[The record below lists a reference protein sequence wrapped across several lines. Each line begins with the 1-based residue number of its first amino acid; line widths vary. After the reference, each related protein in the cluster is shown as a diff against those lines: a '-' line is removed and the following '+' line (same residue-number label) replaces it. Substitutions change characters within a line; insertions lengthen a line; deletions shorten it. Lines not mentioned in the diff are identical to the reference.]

1 MKKTLLLLS
10 GLFVCVTSVYAIS
23 TGTYDSPLYGTA
35 MLNAIADYKNFGEVF
50 TLLQREWFWKGFLIA
65 LLLVP
70 VAGSIHYMI
79 IGPKVFS
86 HDGKKIYAF
95 SLLMR
100 IMHNLAALSFLIIV
114 PTGFIMAFGDFFGG
128 GTFVRVCKN
137 LHGIATPLFAITVLP
152 MIIAWIR
159 DMFPNSDDI
168 KWMMIV
174 GGYLSKVKKPVPA
187 GKFNA
192 GQKAWFWIAMPGGI
206 VMILSGALM
215 FFLNIDLSPMAKI
228 AGVSQIDLLRISAIV
243 HNILG
248 MVVATFFMVHV
259 YMAAIAIHGAIH
271 SMISGYKE
279 EEEVAILHSSWYKQ
293 LKEQG
298 KV

>member
-1 MKKTLLLLS
+1 MKKYLFSGLLLS
-10 GLFVCVTSVYAIS
+10 LVSLYAVS

-35 MLNAIADYKNFGEVF
+35 MLNAISDYKNFGEVF

-65 LLLVP
+65 LFLVP

-95 SLLMR
+95 SLIMR
-100 IMHNLAALSFLIIV
+100 IMHNLAAFAFLILV

-128 GTFVRVCKN
+128 GMFVRLCKN
-137 LHGIATPLFAITVLP
+137 LHGIATPIFAITVLP

-159 DMFPNSDDI
+159 DMIFNMDDVR
-168 KWMMIV
+168 WMMIV
-174 GGYLSKVKKPVPA
+174 GGYLSKEKKPVPA

-192 GQKAWFWIAMPGGI
+192 GQKAWYWIAIPGGI

-215 FFLNIDLSPMAKI
+215 FFLNLDLSPVAKY
-228 AGVSQIDLLRISAIV
+228 AGVSQIDLLRISALV
-243 HNILG
+243 HNVLG

-259 YMAAIAIHGAIH
+259 YMAAIAIKGAIH
-271 SMISGYKE
+271 SMITGYKE

>member
-1 MKKTLLLLS
+1 MKKRLVLLCALLS
-10 GLFVCVTSVYAIS
+10 LSSLYAIS
-23 TGTYDSPLYGTA
+23 VSSYDSPLYGTA
-35 MLNAIADYKNFGEVF
+35 MLDAIPKYPVFGEVF
-50 TLLQREWFWKGFLIA
+50 TLLQRDWFWKGFLIA
-65 LLLVP
+65 LFLVP
-70 VAGSIHYMI
+70 VAGGIHYLI

-86 HDGKKIYAF
+86 HHGKKIYAF
-95 SLLMR
+95 SVLMR
-100 IMHNLAALSFLIIV
+100 VMHNLAALSFLVIV

-128 GTFVRVCKN
+128 GTFVRIAKN
-137 LHGIATPLFAITVLP
+137 LHGLATPVFAITVLP

-174 GGYLSKVKKPVPA
+174 GGYLSKEKKPVPA

-206 VMILSGALM
+206 VMILTGAIM
-215 FFLNIDLSPMAKI
+215 YFLNADLSPLATFF
-228 AGVSQIDLLRISAIV
+228 GVSQIDFLRICAIV
-243 HNILG
+243 HNVLG

-259 YMAAIAIHGAIH
+259 YMAAIAIKGAIH

>member
-1 MKKTLLLLS
+1 MKKIAVLLGALAAS
-10 GLFVCVTSVYAIS
+10 IS
-23 TGTYDSPLYGTA
+23 SLHATATGSYDSPLYGTA
-35 MLNAIADYKNFGEVF
+35 MIKAITHYEAFGEVF
-50 TLLQREWFWKGFLIA
+50 TFLQREWFWKGFLIA
-65 LLLVP
+65 LFLVP
-70 VAGSIHYMI
+70 IAGGIHYLF

-86 HDGKKIYAF
+86 HEGKKIYAF
-95 SLLMR
+95 SVLMR
-100 IMHNLAALSFLIIV
+100 VMHNLAALSFLVIV
-114 PTGFIMAFGDFFGG
+114 PTGFVMVFGEAFGG
-128 GTFVRVCKN
+128 GVFVRMCKN
-137 LHGIATPLFAITVLP
+137 LHGLATPVFAITVLP

-159 DMFPNSDDI
+159 DMFPNTDDI

-174 GGYLSKVKKPVPA
+174 GGYLSKEKKPVPA

-206 VMILSGALM
+206 VMILTGALM
-215 FFLNIDLSPMAKI
+215 FFLNSDLSPVASYFGI
-228 AGVSQIDLLRISAIV
+228 SQIDLLRLSAIV

-259 YMAAIAIHGAIH
+259 YMAAIAIKGAIH

-279 EEEVAILHSSWYKQ
+279 EEEVAILHSSWYKK
-293 LKEQG
+293 LKEEG

>member
-1 MKKTLLLLS
+1 MKKYLVLLS
-10 GLFVCVTSVYAIS
+10 SVFLSVSSLYAVS
-23 TGTYDSPLYGTA
+23 TGSYDSPLYGTA
-35 MLNAIADYKNFGEVF
+35 MLNAIPNYNTFGEVF

-65 LLLVP
+65 LFLVP
-70 VAGSIHYMI
+70 VAGGIHYMI

-86 HDGKKIYAF
+86 HHGKKIFAF
-95 SLLMR
+95 SVLMR
-100 IMHNLAALSFLIIV
+100 VMHNMAAISFLVIV

-128 GTFVRVCKN
+128 GAFVRICKN
-137 LHGIATPLFAITVLP
+137 LHGLATPVFAITVLP

-174 GGYLSKVKKPVPA
+174 GGYLSKEKKPVPA

-206 VMILSGALM
+206 VMILTGALM
-215 FFLNIDLSPMAKI
+215 FFLNKDLSPVATLLGM
-228 AGVSQIDLLRISAIV
+228 SQIDVLRVSAII

-259 YMAAIAIHGAIH
+259 YMAAIAIQGAIH
-271 SMISGYKE
+271 SMITGYKE

-293 LKEQG
+293 LKEEG

>member
-1 MKKTLLLLS
+1 MKKRLALLGALLS
-10 GLFVCVTSVYAIS
+10 MTSLYAIS
-23 TGTYDSPLYGTA
+23 TGSYDSPLYGTE
-35 MLNAIADYKNFGEVF
+35 MINAIPNYNTFGAVF
-50 TLLQREWFWKGFLIA
+50 TLLQHEWFWKGFLIA
-65 LLLVP
+65 LFLVP
-70 VAGSIHYMI
+70 VAGGIHYLI

-86 HDGKKIYAF
+86 HHGKKIFAF
-95 SLLMR
+95 SVLMR
-100 IMHNLAALSFLIIV
+100 VMHNMAALSFLIIV

-128 GTFVRVCKN
+128 GTFVRIAKN
-137 LHGIATPLFAITVLP
+137 LHGLATPIFAITVLP

-174 GGYLSKVKKPVPA
+174 GGYLSKEKKPVPA

-206 VMILSGALM
+206 VMILTGALM
-215 FFLNIDLSPMAKI
+215 FFLNKDLSPI
-228 AGVSQIDLLRISAIV
+228 ATFLGMSQIDVLRASAII

-259 YMAAIAIHGAIH
+259 YMAAIAIKGAIH
-271 SMISGYKE
+271 SMITGYKE
-279 EEEVAILHSSWYKQ
+279 EEEVAILHSSWYKK
-293 LKEQG
+293 LKEEG

>member
-1 MKKTLLLLS
+1 MKKRLVLLISALLS
-10 GLFVCVTSVYAIS
+10 ISSLYAVS
-23 TGTYDSPLYGTA
+23 TGSYDSPLYGTA
-35 MLNAIADYKNFGEVF
+35 MINAIPNYHSFGEVF
-50 TLLQREWFWKGFLIA
+50 TFLQREWFWKGFLIA
-65 LLLVP
+65 LFLVP
-70 VAGSIHYMI
+70 VAGGIHYLI

-86 HDGKKIYAF
+86 HHGKKIYAF
-95 SLLMR
+95 SVLMR
-100 IMHNLAALSFLIIV
+100 VMHNLAAISFLVIV
-114 PTGFIMAFGDFFGG
+114 PTGFVMAFGDFFGG
-128 GTFVRVCKN
+128 GTFVRICKN
-137 LHGIATPLFAITVLP
+137 LHALATPVFAITVLP

-159 DMFPNSDDI
+159 DMFPNTDDI

-174 GGYLSKVKKPVPA
+174 GGYLSKEKKPVPA

-206 VMILSGALM
+206 VMILTGAIM
-215 FFLNIDLSPMAKI
+215 YFLNADLSPISKFL
-228 AGVSQIDLLRISAIV
+228 GVSQIDLLRICAIV

-259 YMAAIAIHGAIH
+259 YMAAIAIKGAIH

>member
-1 MKKTLLLLS
+1 MKKWFVLLS
-10 GLFVCVTSVYAIS
+10 TLVLGSSLYAVS
-23 TGTYDSPLYGTA
+23 TGSFDSPLYGTA
-35 MLNAIADYKNFGEVF
+35 MINAIPNYNTFGAVF
-50 TLLQREWFWKGFLIA
+50 TLLQHEWFWKGFLIA
-65 LLLVP
+65 LFLVP
-70 VAGSIHYMI
+70 VAGGIHYLI

-86 HDGKKIYAF
+86 HHGKKIFAF
-95 SLLMR
+95 SVLMR
-100 IMHNLAALSFLIIV
+100 VMHNMAAISFLVIV

-128 GTFVRVCKN
+128 GTFVRIAKN
-137 LHGIATPLFAITVLP
+137 LHGLATPVFAITVLP

-174 GGYLSKVKKPVPA
+174 GGYLSKEKKPVPA

-206 VMILSGALM
+206 VMILTGALM
-215 FFLNIDLSPMAKI
+215 FFLNKDLSPVATLLGM
-228 AGVSQIDLLRISAIV
+228 SQIDLLRASAII

-259 YMAAIAIHGAIH
+259 YMAAIAIQGAIH
-271 SMISGYKE
+271 SMITGYKE

-293 LKEQG
+293 LKEEG

>member
-1 MKKTLLLLS
+1 MKKYLIMGVLLS
-10 GLFVCVTSVYAIS
+10 LVGVYAA
-23 TGTYDSPLYGTA
+23 TFDNPLYGTA
-35 MLNAIADYKNFGEVF
+35 LLKAIPEYKNFGEMF
-50 TLLQREWFWKGFLIA
+50 TFLQREWFWKGFLVS
-65 LLLVP
+65 LFLVP
-70 VAGSIHYMI
+70 VAGAIHYMI

-95 SLLMR
+95 GLFMR
-100 IMHNLAALSFLIIV
+100 VMHNVAAIAFLVLI

-128 GTFVRVCKN
+128 GMFVRICKH
-137 LHGIATPLFAITVLP
+137 LHGIATPVFAITVLP
-152 MIIAWIR
+152 MVIAWIR
-159 DMFPNSDDI
+159 DMIFNMDDV

-174 GGYLSKVKKPVPA
+174 GGYLSKVKRPIPA

-206 VMILSGALM
+206 VMIITGAIM
-215 FFLNIDLSPMAKI
+215 YFINADLSYFANMA
-228 AGVSQIDLLRISAIV
+228 GLNQIDFLRASAII
-243 HNILG
+243 HNVLG

-271 SMISGYKE
+271 SMITGYKE

>member
-1 MKKTLLLLS
+1 MKKYLVLLSSLLLS
-10 GLFVCVTSVYAIS
+10 MTSLYAIS
-23 TGTYDSPLYGTA
+23 TGTYDDPLYGTA
-35 MLNAIADYKNFGEVF
+35 MLGAIPKYFAFGEVF
-50 TLLQREWFWKGFLIA
+50 TYLQREWFWKGFLIA
-65 LLLVP
+65 LFLVP

-86 HDGKKIYAF
+86 HDGKKIFAF

-100 IMHNLAALSFLIIV
+100 VMHNLAALSFLVLV

-137 LHGIATPLFAITVLP
+137 LHGIATPVFAITVLP

-159 DMFPNSDDI
+159 DMIFNTDDI

-174 GGYLSKVKKPVPA
+174 GGYLSKEKKPIPA

-206 VMILSGALM
+206 LMILTGALM
-215 FFLNIDLSPMAKI
+215 FFLNINLSPVATLF
-228 AGVSQIDLLRISAIV
+228 GVSQIDLLRISAII
-243 HNILG
+243 HNVLG
-248 MVVATFFMVHV
+248 MIVATFFMVHV
-259 YMAAIAIHGAIH
+259 YMAAIAIKGAIH
-271 SMISGYKE
+271 SMITGYKE
-279 EEEVAILHSSWYKQ
+279 EEEVAILHSSWYKK

>member
-1 MKKTLLLLS
+1 MKKRWVVLLSTLLSMSSL
-10 GLFVCVTSVYAIS
+10 YAIS
-23 TGTYDSPLYGTA
+23 VSQFDSPLYGTA
-35 MLNAIADYKNFGEVF
+35 MLNAIPNYHAFGEVF

-65 LLLVP
+65 LFLVP
-70 VAGSIHYMI
+70 VAGGIHYLL

-86 HDGKKIYAF
+86 HHGKKIFAF
-95 SLLMR
+95 SVLMR
-100 IMHNLAALSFLIIV
+100 IMHNLAALSFLVIV
-114 PTGFIMAFGDFFGG
+114 PTGFVMAFGDFFGG
-128 GTFVRVCKN
+128 GMFVRICKN
-137 LHGIATPLFAITVLP
+137 LHGLATPVFAITVLP

-159 DMFPNSDDI
+159 DMFPNSDDV

-174 GGYLSKVKKPVPA
+174 GGYLSKEKKPVPA

-206 VMILSGALM
+206 VMIITGALM
-215 FFLNIDLSPMAKI
+215 FFLNKDLSSVATLFGM
-228 AGVSQIDLLRISAIV
+228 SQIDVLRLSAIV

-259 YMAAIAIHGAIH
+259 YMAAIAIKGAIH
-271 SMISGYKE
+271 SMITGYKE

-293 LKEQG
+293 LKNEG

>member
-1 MKKTLLLLS
+1 MKKRLVLLCALLS
-10 GLFVCVTSVYAIS
+10 LSSLYAIS
-23 TGTYDSPLYGTA
+23 VSSYDSPLYGTA
-35 MLNAIADYKNFGEVF
+35 MLDAIPKYPVFGEVF
-50 TLLQREWFWKGFLIA
+50 TLLQRDWFWKGFLIA
-65 LLLVP
+65 LFLVP
-70 VAGSIHYMI
+70 VAGGIHYLI

-86 HDGKKIYAF
+86 HHGKKIYAF
-95 SLLMR
+95 SVLMR
-100 IMHNLAALSFLIIV
+100 VMHNLAALSFLVIV

-128 GTFVRVCKN
+128 GTFVRIAKN
-137 LHGIATPLFAITVLP
+137 LHGLATPVFAITVLP

-174 GGYLSKVKKPVPA
+174 GGYLSKEKKPVPA

-206 VMILSGALM
+206 VMILTGAIM
-215 FFLNIDLSPMAKI
+215 YFLNADLSPLATFF
-228 AGVSQIDLLRISAIV
+228 GVSQIDLLRICAIV
-243 HNILG
+243 HNVLG

-259 YMAAIAIHGAIH
+259 YMAAIAIKGAIH

>member
-1 MKKTLLLLS
+1 MKKRLVLLCALLS
-10 GLFVCVTSVYAIS
+10 LSSLYAIS
-23 TGTYDSPLYGTA
+23 VSSYDSPLYGTA
-35 MLNAIADYKNFGEVF
+35 MLDAIPKYPVFGEVF
-50 TLLQREWFWKGFLIA
+50 TLLQRDWFWKGFLIA
-65 LLLVP
+65 LFLVP
-70 VAGSIHYMI
+70 VAGGIHYLI

-86 HDGKKIYAF
+86 HHGKKIYAF
-95 SLLMR
+95 SVLMR
-100 IMHNLAALSFLIIV
+100 VMHNLAALSFLVIV

-128 GTFVRVCKN
+128 GTFVRIAKN
-137 LHGIATPLFAITVLP
+137 LHGLATPIFAITVLP

-174 GGYLSKVKKPVPA
+174 GGYLSKEKKPVPA

-206 VMILSGALM
+206 VMILTGAIM
-215 FFLNIDLSPMAKI
+215 YFLNADLSPLATFF
-228 AGVSQIDLLRISAIV
+228 GVSQIDLLRICAIV
-243 HNILG
+243 HNVLG

-259 YMAAIAIHGAIH
+259 YMAAIAIKGAIH

>member
-1 MKKTLLLLS
+1 MKHVMYKLIALLGIAS
-10 GLFVCVTSVYAIS
+10 IAFGN
-23 TGTYDSPLYGTA
+23 GENPLYGVA
-35 MLNAIADYKNFGEVF
+35 SIEAIPHYETFGAVF

-65 LLLVP
+65 LFLVP
-70 VAGSIHYMI
+70 VAGGIHYLL

-95 SLLMR
+95 SVLMR
-100 IMHNLAALSFLIIV
+100 VMHNLAALSFLVIV
-114 PTGFIMAFGDFFGG
+114 PTGFIMAFGEFFGG
-128 GTFVRVCKN
+128 GLFVRICKD
-137 LHGIATPLFAITVLP
+137 LHGLATPVFAITVLP

-159 DMFPNSDDI
+159 DMLPNTDDI

-174 GGYLSKVKKPVPA
+174 GGYLSKEKKPVPA

-206 VMILSGALM
+206 IMILTGALM
-215 FFLNIDLSPMAKI
+215 FFLNANLSPVATYFGMN
-228 AGVSQIDLLRISAIV
+228 QIDLLRVSAII

-259 YMAAIAIHGAIH
+259 YMAAIAIKGAIH

-279 EEEVAILHSSWYKQ
+279 EEEVAILHSSWYKK

>member
-1 MKKTLLLLS
+1 MKKYLVLLSSLLLS
-10 GLFVCVTSVYAIS
+10 MTSLYAIS
-23 TGTYDSPLYGTA
+23 TGTYDDPLYGTA
-35 MLNAIADYKNFGEVF
+35 MLNAIPNYFAFGEVF
-50 TLLQREWFWKGFLIA
+50 TYLQREWFWKGFLIA

-86 HDGKKIYAF
+86 HDGKKIFAF
-95 SLLMR
+95 GLFMR
-100 IMHNLAALSFLIIV
+100 IMHNLAALSFLVLV
-114 PTGFIMAFGDFFGG
+114 PTGFVMAFGDFFGG

-137 LHGIATPLFAITVLP
+137 LHGIATPVFAITVLP

-159 DMFPNSDDI
+159 DMIFNMDDV

-174 GGYLSKVKKPVPA
+174 GGYLSKEKKPIPA

-206 VMILSGALM
+206 LMILTGALM
-215 FFLNIDLSPMAKI
+215 FFLNINLSPVATLF
-228 AGVSQIDLLRISAIV
+228 GVSQIDLLRISAII
-243 HNILG
+243 HNVLG

-259 YMAAIAIHGAIH
+259 YMAAIAIKGAIH
-271 SMISGYKE
+271 SMITGYKE
-279 EEEVAILHSSWYKQ
+279 EEEVAILHSSWYRK
-293 LKEQG
+293 LKEEG